1 MTARRI
7 KPPHDPE
14 ADERVRQLN
23 KRQITSW
30 FFPDGSRTYFRFS
43 DGRLG
48 SMPNDGMGM
57 RVELDDPYTA
67 KTYLDKMRDL
77 SERYQLVNGV
87 PVLTK
92 RGQELKEQERLE
104 REFKKT
110 QPPEW
115 FDASYF
121 EPTNTGVYL
130 CEVKV
135 GLFRKRIEEQK
146 IYFKSGIFRGKWLTP
161 FTARV
166 VKWQDKR
173 LK

>member
-1 MTARRI
+1 MGARRI
-7 KPPHDPE
+7 KAPHDPE
-14 ADERVRQLN
+14 ADKRVRQLN
-23 KRQITSW
+23 RNQLGSM
-30 FFPDGSRTYFRFS
+30 FGFDGIRTYFRFP

-48 SMPNDGMGM
+48 SMPKFGMGM
-57 RVELDDPYTA
+57 RVELDDPYTGNM
-67 KTYLDKMRDL
+67 YLDKIRDMH
-77 SERYQLVNGV
+77 ERYRLEDGKL
-87 PVLTK
+87 VLTK

-121 EPTNTGVYL
+121 EPTNTGTYL

-135 GLFRKRIEEQK
+135 GLFRRRIEEQK
-146 IYFKSGIFRGKWLTP
+146 VYFKNNYFQGNWLAP
-161 FTARV
+161 FTAKV

-173 LK
+173 L